1 MEENSKTVI
10 CPNCGGAVLRS
21 AKFCGMCGSST
32 MTVASDPH
40 IGQTVAGRYTI
51 EEAIASGGMG
61 QIYVAKHET
70 LAQRVAVKLLHR
82 RYAADERIVARFF
95 NEARSYCRVKH
106 PHAVTLLDFGRL
118 KDGTLYI
125 VTEFID
131 GAVLSHFVQSQ
142 GRLLPQLA
150 VRLARQIGE
159 ALAAA
164 HGQQIIHRDLKP
176 DNVMVTGAPGG
187 RHTAKVLDFGIA
199 RILDDGEHRLT
210 QTGAVFGTPEFMS
223 PEQARGEEVSYASDI
238 YSFGALVF
246 FMLSGHAPFAGRDR
260 NELIKKHISE
270 PPPMEALLRQKDSP
284 AALVTLVQQCL
295 RKQPADRPPTMEE
308 VLASLERIAAAM
320 SESTPQGGLP
330 TDGPG
335 LNPRTEDERVSA
347 SRPISATRPANTSDR
362 PSVEITRPEEVSHS
376 RAAVAVSAKQESD
389 NANRVAPEPPAAEP
403 IVLETPPI
411 SQDLDLAVSGED
423 EHEFGE
429 DHPTEGFLGGEFE
442 AEHDNEGFTWGDEA
456 DHKEKELGLLDGEL
470 DVDADEFSNHLGGR
484 TFSVGLLLIPLVIL
498 AAIAAGYLYLEVF
511 PSGSSAEDAPDAP
524 DATDG
529 DAGEASETH
538 GGSPDSTAAI
548 EIVPLPN
555 RVFVVT
561 DAARSAGM
569 AAGLLNQGEVERAAE
584 LLTSAVERLATQEI
598 LLTLDLS
605 ANIQRAQELI
615 ETAEEALGAGR
626 CRRADQAIVEMR
638 QISPELR
645 RRFLRSLNECNRR
658 RRNRG
663 VPPRTLE

>member
-51 EEAIASGGMG
+51 EEPIASGGMG
-61 QIYVAKHET
+61 EIYVAKHET

-131 GAVLSHFVQSQ
+131 GDVLSHFVQVQ

-150 VRLARQIGE
+150 VRLSRQIGE

-164 HGQQIIHRDLKP
+164 HSQQIIHRDLKP

-223 PEQARGEEVSYASDI
+223 PEQARGVEVSYASDV
-238 YSFGALVF
+238 YSFGAVVF

-270 PPPMEALLRQKDSP
+270 PPPMEALLRQKDIP
-284 AALVTLVQQCL
+284 AALVKFVQQCL
-295 RKQPADRPPTMEE
+295 RKKPEDRPPPREE
-308 VLASLERIAAAM
+308 GLASLARGAATI
-320 SESTPQGGLP
+320 SDSTPQGGLP
-330 TDGPG
+330 IDGRILASVTD
-335 LNPRTEDERVSA
+335 DERA
-347 SRPISATRPANTSDR
+347 GANRPASATRPAATSDR
-362 PSVEITRPEEVSHS
+362 PSVEVTRPEEVLSHS
-376 RAAVAVSAKQESD
+376 RAAVAVAADQENEGPSQVTP
-389 NANRVAPEPPAAEP
+389 RPPAAEP
-403 IVLETPPI
+403 IALNDSPI
-411 SQDLDLAVSGED
+411 SQDLDLVVSGED
-423 EHEFGE
+423 EEEFGA
-429 DHPTEGFLGGEFE
+429 DLPAEGFLGGEFE
-442 AEHDNEGFTWGDEA
+442 AEHENEGFTWGDEP
-456 DHKEKELGLLDGEL
+456 DHKEKELGLLGGDL
-470 DVDADEFSNHLGGR
+470 DVEEDDFSNHLGGR
-484 TFSVGLLLIPLVIL
+484 TFSFGLLLVPLVIL

-511 PSGSSAEDAPDAP
+511 PSGSNSDEPGSDAVEN
-524 DATDG
+524 
-529 DAGEASETH
+529 DAG
-538 GGSPDSTAAI
+538 GSDDTTAASQDSLAAV
-548 EIVPLPN
+548 EVVPLPN
-555 RVFVVT
+555 RVFIVT
-561 DAARSAGM
+561 EAARSAGI
-569 AAGLLNQGEVERAAE
+569 AAGLLDQGDVEGAAE
-584 LLTSAVERLATQEI
+584 QLTSAVERLATQDI
-598 LLTLDLS
+598 LLSLDLG
-605 ANIQRAQELI
+605 ATIERAQELI
-615 ETAEEALGAGR
+615 ETAETALGAGR

-645 RRFLRSLNECNRR
+645 RRFLRPLNECNRR